1 MPATRCVPLPG
12 CLLFGFVFVAVRL
25 FSACNCC
32 AVSWSTKLLAFT
44 FSERCGVSELVRTVE
59 YDMMASADAF
69 AREDWWV
76 AHTAAVSE

>member
-44 FSERCGVSELVRTVE
+44 FSFVLVWFLLFCPVE
-59 YDMMASADAF
+59 P
-69 AREDWWV
+69 
-76 AHTAAVSE
+76 